1 MLFKGL
7 FFQKIFVVVANKVSL
22 SQNLIEQF
30 IYMKFMGW
38 EIKPKKKYASYT
50 KYALLL
56 ANVFL
61 KC

>member
-38 EIKPKKKYASYT
+38 EIKPKKNMHLIQNMPYY
-50 KYALLL
+50 
-56 ANVFL
+56 
-61 KC
+61 